1 MLFYNERKNIF
12 ASPYLDGPL
21 KYSDAYYTNIESLKL
36 KHITRHGRDF
46 SIVRIP
52 YSFKL
57 LMQELQTMNIQMR
70 IITDENI
77 EQLESM
83 SYSNNINKLL
93 SIENID
99 LKNVKQERINKMQ
112 NVKQKPAILRNTPE
126 GEIKPN
132 TPIPQEEQIRV
143 QESSELNPED
153 IGALEAKDYNI
164 GDIVYY
170 IEDSKKL
177 REWIIEELDVE
188 ADAIV
193 IVSEDLSE
201 LSEDMN
207 IHLSE
212 DRLLI
217 ALESQDIRKKSI
229 FEQQKQKPQQSTDQ
243 QSTAQQ
249 STAQQSTAQQSTA
262 QQQQGTNT
270 LIPSILNET
279 INTAQETINN
289 AQQTIQTAQKRIT
302 DNISSAFTPSPPYN
316 PATPSSPPYNPATPS
331 SPPFNPATPSSPP
344 FNPNAAEEDLEGQKT
359 IIKRRN
365 YY

>member
-1 MLFYNERKNIF
+1 
-12 ASPYLDGPL
+12 
-21 KYSDAYYTNIESLKL
+21 
-36 KHITRHGRDF
+36 
-46 SIVRIP
+46 
-52 YSFKL
+52 
-57 LMQELQTMNIQMR
+57 MR

-99 LKNVKQERINKMQ
+99 LKNIKQERINKMQ

-188 ADAIV
+188 SDVIV
-193 IVSEDLSE
+193 IVSDDLSE

-217 ALESQDIRKKSI
+217 ALESEDIRKKSI
-229 FEQQKQKPQQSTDQ
+229 FQQQQQQKPQQITGQ
-243 QSTAQQ
+243 QSTVQP
-249 STAQQSTAQQSTA
+249 
-262 QQQQGTNT
+262 QQQGTNT
-270 LIPSILNET
+270 LIPSVLNET

-302 DNISSAFTPSPPYN
+302 ENISSAFTPSPPYN
-316 PATPSSPPYNPATPS
+316 PAVPSSPAYNPATTSSPPYNPAAPSSPPFTIGSYTPS
-331 SPPFNPATPSSPP
+331 SPPY
-344 FNPNAAEEDLEGQKT
+344 NPNAAEEDLEGQKT
-359 IIKRRN
+359 IIKKEGSTTEN
-365 YY
+365 KDSEDSEDTQDKSVEKVGGGEIMIDSLPTLTNIFNTIVKSD

>member
-1 MLFYNERKNIF
+1 
-12 ASPYLDGPL
+12 
-21 KYSDAYYTNIESLKL
+21 
-36 KHITRHGRDF
+36 
-46 SIVRIP
+46 
-52 YSFKL
+52 
-57 LMQELQTMNIQMR
+57 MR
-70 IITDENI
+70 PI
-77 EQLESM
+77 
-83 SYSNNINKLL
+83 SYSSERLKPPKKISSWLL
-93 SIENID
+93 
-99 LKNVKQERINKMQ
+99 
-112 NVKQKPAILRNTPE
+112 NTPE

-249 STAQQSTAQQSTA
+249 STAQQ
-262 QQQQGTNT
+262 QQGTNT

-359 IIKRRN
+359 IIKKEGTTTEN
-365 YY
+365 KDSEDTKDTQDKSVEKVGGGEIMIDSLPTLTNIFNTIVKSD